1 MTAPT
6 AIELIRKL
14 ELLRHPEGGWY
25 RETYRS
31 EETIPAAALPDRFS
45 GDRSFCTAIY
55 FLLEKGDF
63 SAFHRIKSDELWH
76 FHSGTTLTIHMLSQ
90 DGSYQTHR
98 LGADLDAGASFQ
110 AVVPAGFWFGAE
122 VTGNGG
128 YALVS
133 CTVSPGFDFADF
145 EMADRDDLIR
155 QLPSHTGIIRQL
167 TRESVTHVKTTAND
181 TVPT

>member
-1 MTAPT
+1 MSAQTVE
-6 AIELIRKL
+6 ELISRL
-14 ELLRHPEGGWY
+14 ALLRHPEGGWY

-31 EETIPAAALPDRFS
+31 GETVPEAELPDRFS

-55 FLLEKGDF
+55 FLLEKGDL

-76 FHSGTTLTIHMLSQ
+76 FHAGTTLIVHMLSL
-90 DGSYQTHR
+90 DGRYHSLQ

-110 AVVPAGFWFGAE
+110 AVVPAGCWFGAE
-122 VTGNGG
+122 VTGDGG

-145 EMADRDDLIR
+145 EMADRDELML
-155 QLPSHTGIIRQL
+155 QFPSHSRVIRRL
-167 TRESVTHVKTTAND
+167 TKTSYSEEL
-181 TVPT
+181 